1 MKKGFRILKFKK
13 DKPIFEVKDISKN
26 FDGRPILKKLSLK
39 VYPGEIVGLLGPN
52 GAGKSTL
59 FNIAI
64 GAENADSGNILINGK
79 SINQIPIHL
88 RSKQGLG
95 YLPQTRCLFNTLS
108 TFNNIYGL
116 VQLYENDDRKAKE
129 KTENLLEQ
137 FNLVH
142 LRSLD
147 AGVLSGG
154 EAKRLSLARLMI
166 TNPKIVL
173 IDEIWS
179 MVDPLVVQDMQKY
192 ILQIQ
197 SQGVSCILTDHSVN
211 TLFETTDRNYL
222 IDSGQIIAEGTKREL
237 LKNSEAIR
245 KYFGTG
251 FTNY

>member
-13 DKPIFEVKDISKN
+13 DRPIFEVKDISKS

-39 VYPGEIVGLLGPN
+39 VFPGEIVGLLGPN

-64 GAENADSGNILINGK
+64 GAENADNGK
-79 SINQIPIHL
+79 IFINEKPILQIPIHL
-88 RSKQGLG
+88 RSKLGLG
-95 YLPQTRCLFNTLS
+95 YLPQTRSLFNSLS
-108 TFNNIYGL
+108 TFDNIYGL
-116 VQLYENDDRKAKE
+116 VQLHESNNKKALAKAE
-129 KTENLLEQ
+129 MLMER
-137 FNLVH
+137 FNLSH
-142 LRSLD
+142 LRNVK
-147 AGVLSGG
+147 AGALSGG
-154 EAKRLSLARLMI
+154 ESKRALLARLMI
-166 TNPKIVL
+166 TNPKVVL

-197 SQGVSCILTDHSVN
+197 SQGVSVLISDHSTT

-222 IDSGQIIAEGTKREL
+222 IDSGQILAEGTKREL

-245 KYFGTG
+245 RYFGTG
-251 FTNY
+251 FNSQ

>member
-59 FNIAI
+59 VNIAI

>member
-1 MKKGFRILKFKK
+1 M
-13 DKPIFEVKDISKN
+13 
-26 FDGRPILKKLSLK
+26 
-39 VYPGEIVGLLGPN
+39 
-52 GAGKSTL
+52 
-59 FNIAI
+59 
-64 GAENADSGNILINGK
+64 
-79 SINQIPIHL
+79 
-88 RSKQGLG
+88 
-95 YLPQTRCLFNTLS
+95 
-108 TFNNIYGL
+108 
-116 VQLYENDDRKAKE
+116 E
-129 KTENLLEQ
+129 K

-142 LRSLD
+142 LRSVN

-222 IDSGQIIAEGTKREL
+222 IDSGQIIAEAQKE
-237 LKNSEAIR
+237 
-245 KYFGTG
+245 
-251 FTNY
+251 NY